1 LVGLFAVSLM
11 LNAKSIQLGDTVAI
25 ASAAKTGAP
34 VGDVQPYQNIIDRVA
49 RGENYYEAAAEQ
61 HREGGFPLR
70 PFVTVRLPTLA
81 WATATLGPI
90 MMQIA
95 VIILIAAVVFYWF
108 QVFRQDLAFDPAAR
122 ATVLLTVSS
131 VSLGAPAMITLHE
144 CRAALFIALSIAVW
158 KPNRFAVSI
167 VLELLVV
174 LFRDLALPYLFL
186 MAFGAACEN
195 R

>member
-1 LVGLFAVSLM
+1 
-11 LNAKSIQLGDTVAI
+11 
-25 ASAAKTGAP
+25 
-34 VGDVQPYQNIIDRVA
+34 
-49 RGENYYEAAAEQ
+49 
-61 HREGGFPLR
+61 LR

-108 QVFRQDLAFDPAAR
+108 QVFWQDLAFDPAAR